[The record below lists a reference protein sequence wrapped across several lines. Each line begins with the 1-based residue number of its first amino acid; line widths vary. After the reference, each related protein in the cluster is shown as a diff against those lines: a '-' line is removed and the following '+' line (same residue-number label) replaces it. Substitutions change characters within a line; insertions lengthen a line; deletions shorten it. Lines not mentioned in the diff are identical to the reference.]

1 MELNNSVGIL
11 TGASRGLGVL
21 MAERLAAKGVNL
33 ALAARSEADL
43 KETVNRVQARGV
55 RAIAVPTDVTKR
67 EDLERLVA
75 RTTDELGPPNLLVN
89 NAGVE
94 ILGSFETLS
103 LDRIESVFA
112 TNVVALVSLTRLVV
126 PGMIERG
133 RGHVVNISS
142 MAGKVAAPYYTI
154 YSASKHAVVGFSW
167 SLRAELKP
175 KGIGVSVVCPGYV
188 EETGMFSYRDAGA
201 PPKTVGTVRPEDVA
215 AAVVK
220 VIEQNKAEAL
230 VAGPMLKVADVMHA
244 LSPDLAMGMGARSGA
259 YGFVKKMAAR
269 ADEANDG

>member
-1 MELNNSVGIL
+1 
-11 TGASRGLGVL
+11 
-21 MAERLAAKGVNL
+21 MAEHLASKGVNL
-33 ALAARSEADL
+33 ALAARSESDL
-43 KETVNRVQARGV
+43 KETVNRVQASGV

-67 EDLERLVA
+67 EDLDRLVA
-75 RTTDELGPPNLLVN
+75 RTTDELGPPSLLVN

-94 ILGSFETLS
+94 FLGKFETIP
-103 LDRIESVFA
+103 LDEIEALLA
-112 TNVVALVSLTRLVV
+112 TNVTALISLTRLVV
-126 PGMIERG
+126 PGMVERG

-167 SLRAELKP
+167 SLRAELKS

-188 EETGMFSYRDAGA
+188 EDTGMFSYRNAGS
-201 PPKTVGTVRPEDVA
+201 PPRTVGTVRPEAVA

-230 VAGPMLKVADVMHA
+230 VAGGMLKVADVMHA
-244 LSPDLAMGMGARSGA
+244 ISPDLAMRVGNQSGA
-259 YGFVKKMAAR
+259 YGYVKKMAAK
-269 ADEANDG
+269 ADEANDR

>member
-1 MELNNSVGIL
+1 MELRNSIGIL

-21 MAERLAAKGVNL
+21 MADRLASKGVSL

-43 KETVNRVQARGV
+43 EETVGRVQSRGV

-75 RTTDELGPPNLLVN
+75 RATDELGPPSLLVN
-89 NAGVE
+89 NAGIE
-94 ILGSFETLS
+94 NLGSFESLTL
-103 LDRIESVFA
+103 DAIEAIFK
-112 TNVVALVSLTRLVV
+112 TNVIGLVSLTRLVL

-142 MAGKVAAPYYTI
+142 MAGKVAAPYYTV

-167 SLRAELKP
+167 SLRAELNSI
-175 KGIGVSVVCPGYV
+175 GVGVSVVCPGYV
-188 EETGMFSYRDAGA
+188 EETGMFSYRNAGA
-201 PPKTVGTVRPEDVA
+201 PPRTVGTVRPEAVA
-215 AAVVK
+215 DTVVK

-230 VAGPMLKVADVMHA
+230 VAGPMFNAADVMHA
-244 LSPDLAMGMGARSGA
+244 LSPDFAMRIGSRSGA
-259 YGFVKKMAAR
+259 YGYVKEMAAR
-269 ADEANDG
+269 AAAETES